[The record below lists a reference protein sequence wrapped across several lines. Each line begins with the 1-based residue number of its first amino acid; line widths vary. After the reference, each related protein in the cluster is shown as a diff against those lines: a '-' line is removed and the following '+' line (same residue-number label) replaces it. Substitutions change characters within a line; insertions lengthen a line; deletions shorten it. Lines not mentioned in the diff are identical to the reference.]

1 MPYLFAPMTPEQ
13 AREVVTWRYDPPYD
27 FYNMDADEEGLHYM
41 LDPHNPYYAAI
52 DEDQHG
58 DMAGFF
64 CFQDAARTLAGFL
77 AGAYRDPDAL
87 DIGLGLRPAL
97 AGRGRGLDF
106 MNAGLAF
113 ARETFHPA
121 SFRLSVATFN
131 RRAIA
136 VYERAGFRPAGAFT
150 HTSGRSVYEF
160 MTMTR
165 PATTTTTGA
174 PMAK

>member
-1 MPYLFAPMTPEQ
+1 MQYRFAPMTLEQ
-13 AREVVTWRYDPPYD
+13 ARDVVTWRYDPPYD
-27 FYNMDADEEGLHYM
+27 LYNIDGGDDSEDVPREL
-41 LDPHNPYYAAI
+41 LDRDNPYYAAT
-52 DEDQHG
+52 DEHG
-58 DMAGFF
+58 NLAGFF
-64 CFQDAARTLAGFL
+64 CFKSAARTLAGLL

-113 ARETFHPA
+113 AQETFAPA

-136 VYERAGFRPAGAFT
+136 VYERAGFRPAAAFT
-150 HTSGRSVYEF
+150 HTSGRGVYEF
-160 MTMTR
+160 MTMVR
-165 PATTTTTGA
+165 PAA
-174 PMAK
+174 LDSQ